1 MQFIHTIAHQQG
13 LFCSWISTPL
23 KTIAEQCAL
32 EWLEQGCSTR
42 QLTTTLQES
51 MRQIPQY
58 ALCYLLSPQGVM
70 LTPTIS
76 HTGCEEAD
84 LGKDVS
90 LRPYFLEWSDDRDF
104 FLSHPYTSTKTNLPC
119 MTALQAV
126 RIEEELVAIIAI
138 DFDGGGKAQLFNQFV
153 PKAHTQVKGDP
164 SIRQQLFAQTRA
176 ITPMEEQIDI
186 ANRHAAWM
194 LLHHGAFYVQLRYSR
209 STATVRF
216 VDNPYHDSIF
226 TLDQL
231 LQSNTPNRQP
241 MSALST
247 VSAEQILPVFEL
259 FKSLRLAD
267 ENIYLRSGSL
277 NLVTGMVELNFSC
290 DGTHYLPVAEFLE
303 KSAAFWLSGSASCEA
318 NLQEQ
323 GMDDVPLVE
332 VGGGV
337 QSQPDYRAV
346 AGRFL

>member
-13 LFCSWISTPL
+13 LFCSWVSTPL
-23 KTIAEQCAL
+23 QAIAEQCAT
-32 EWLEQGCSTR
+32 EWFEKGESSEE
-42 QLTTTLQES
+42 LTATLQES

-76 HTGCEEAD
+76 HTGCEQAD

-90 LRPYFLEWSDDRDF
+90 LRPYFLEWNGDREF

-126 RIEEELVAIIAI
+126 RVEGEIVAIIAI
-138 DFDGGGKAQLFNQFV
+138 DFDGGGKVQSFNRFV
-153 PKAHTQVKGDP
+153 PKEHTQVKGDP
-164 SIRQQLFAQTRA
+164 SIRQQLFAQTRT
-176 ITPMEEQIDI
+176 ITLMEEQIDE

-194 LLHHGAFYVQLRYSR
+194 LLHHGAFYVQLHYSR

-216 VDNPYHDSIF
+216 TEKPYHDSIF
-226 TLDQL
+226 TLEQL
-231 LQSNTPNRQP
+231 LNSNTANRQP
-241 MSALST
+241 MSAFS
-247 VSAEQILPVFEL
+247 VISPEQIMPVFEL

-267 ENIYLRSGSL
+267 ENIYMRSGSL
-277 NLVTGMVELNFSC
+277 NVVTGMVELNFSC

-303 KSAAFWLSGSASCEA
+303 KSAAFWLSGGTTPCRSAVQEYGGSSE
-318 NLQEQ
+318 LQLLME
-323 GMDDVPLVE
+323 
-332 VGGGV
+332 GGGG
-337 QSQPDYRAV
+337 DYRAE
-346 AGRFL
+346 AGRLP